1 MQIQKYE
8 VNAPSAPSASTP
20 SVTKAT
26 VNNVGN
32 INKPISGTST
42 LAQSLSSVLS
52 KGMTGANTSLPAA
65 IKSSVSVTSIS
76 GKSPNIL
83 STMKAA
89 AQVPVQLTT
98 HAKTQQITLAALN
111 QLASGKIVGSQI
123 IGTAGKTV
131 QIISQAKQG
140 QPLKKSVQIGKT
152 VANTA
157 AVSIPQI
164 TSNKLSNPSISGTS
178 GAPTSAATQYALV
191 RAQVPG
197 TGGAPPQTVTFIR
210 AIAPTSSSAAG
221 SSVTVTPNQMAVLLK
236 SQQGQTQGQK
246 VLNSATSMTQVRPNT
261 PVGHLSPS
269 KIVSIQLPQKV
280 VKTTGTI
287 VGTKLSITTQST
299 TLSPMATLVSGAG
312 VRFSSC
318 QNANSSLV
326 SQFPTVKSS
335 NAALLANIATVKGI
349 IVTTKAL
356 PVSNTAAISSIA
368 STEALIVST
377 SHSNPHTTIS
387 STSAEQQQVTSTTH
401 ADLKPDESKNG
412 FVLHKENSSSEVGP
426 LPVPD
431 LNKRV
436 EEETQPKS
444 KIEAESTTT
453 EVKPMQVD
461 AIKTEEKEIAI
472 EPDIKSLTSANLD
485 VKVGKDSVASINS
498 LIPKNG
504 IKHEAS
510 ESLAATTLAQLA
522 SLAGQQTSTKQMSTS
537 SNDISNDPL
546 STLAALASSSPIV
559 PTVNATDSNGKT
571 DVKPEILSSENAK
584 KVTIFLKIFVY

>member
-8 VNAPSAPSASTP
+8 VNTLSAPSTSTP
-20 SVTKAT
+20 FVTKAT

-42 LAQSLSSVLS
+42 LAQGLSTVLG
-52 KGMTGANTSLPAA
+52 KGMTGANTSLPVA

-76 GKSPNIL
+76 GKSPIIF
-83 STMKAA
+83 STMKTA

-111 QLASGKIVGSQI
+111 QLTSGKIAGSQI

-140 QPLKKSVQIGKT
+140 QPLKKSIQIGKT

-157 AVSIPQI
+157 AASIPQI
-164 TSNKLSNPSISGTS
+164 TSNKLSNISISGTS
-178 GAPTSAATQYALV
+178 GTQTSAATQYALV

-210 AIAPTSSSAAG
+210 AIAPTSGSAAG
-221 SSVTVTPNQMAVLLK
+221 SSVTVTPNQMTVLLN

-246 VLNSATSMTQVRPNT
+246 VLNSATSVTQVRPNT

-312 VRFSSC
+312 VRFNSC

-335 NAALLANIATVKGI
+335 NAALLANIAAVKGI
-349 IVTTKAL
+349 IVTTKAM
-356 PVSNTAAISSIA
+356 PVSSTAAISSFA
-368 STEALIVST
+368 STETSSVST
-377 SHSNPHTTIS
+377 SNSNPHTTIS
-387 STSAEQQQVTSTTH
+387 STSADQQQVTSTTH
-401 ADLKPDESKNG
+401 ADLKPDESENG
-412 FVLHKENSSSEVGP
+412 CVSLKESSSDEAGP
-426 LPVPD
+426 LLVSNA
-431 LNKRV
+431 NKRV
-436 EEETQPKS
+436 EETQSKS
-444 KIEAESTTT
+444 KTEEESTTT
-453 EVKPMQVD
+453 EVEPMQVD
-461 AIKTEEKEIAI
+461 AIKKEEKEIAI
-472 EPDIKSLTSANLD
+472 EPGIKSLTSANLD
-485 VKVGKDSVASINS
+485 VKIGKDSVASIHS
-498 LIPKNG
+498 LIPENG

-522 SLAGQQTSTKQMSTS
+522 SLAGQQTKQISTL
-537 SNDISNDPL
+537 SNDISNNPL

-571 DVKPEILSSENAK
+571 DLKPEILLSENAK
-584 KVTIFLKIFVY
+584 KVTIFSKVFVY